1 MSLPQEVQAQI
12 QTLVRAGFED
22 ADNIFIALTEEL
34 HGPDDLDAD
43 EVLAFI
49 ELSFA
54 QLEAEKMQWPPIT
67 DCDRLDQ
74 AFEQLHS
81 LGIICLQNAGYTQ
94 SDGYADIQEHLS
106 AQAQPES
113 FRGYCFYHGQD
124 LERAVHGEGL
134 HLTYGPLAPEL
145 ESSLGLEIG
154 QLIASTLTES
164 KLPVIW
170 DGTFAQRIFISPF
183 DWKRH

>member
-1 MSLPQEVQAQI
+1 MPLPQEVQAQI
-12 QTLVRAGFED
+12 QTLVRAGFDD
-22 ADNIFIALTEEL
+22 ADTIVIALTEEL
-34 HGPDDLDAD
+34 YAPGDLDAD
-43 EVLAFI
+43 EILTFV
-49 ELSFA
+49 EHSFA

-81 LGIICLQNAGYTQ
+81 LGVICLQNAGYTQ
-94 SDGYADIQEHLS
+94 SDGFSDVQEALR

-113 FRGYCFYHGQD
+113 FFGYCFYHGQD
-124 LERAVHGEGL
+124 LERAVNGEGL
-134 HLTYGPLAPEL
+134 HLTFGPLNPEL
-145 ESSLGLEIG
+145 ESTRGLEIG
-154 QLIASTLTES
+154 QLIVNTLTES
-164 KLPVIW
+164 KLPALW

>member
-1 MSLPQEVQAQI
+1 MPLPQEVQEQI

-22 ADNIFIALTEEL
+22 ADNIAIALTEEL
-34 HGPDDLDAD
+34 YAPGELDAD
-43 EVLAFI
+43 EVLAFV
-49 ELSFA
+49 EQSFA

-67 DCDRLDQ
+67 DCDRLEQ
-74 AFEQLHS
+74 AFEQLS
-81 LGIICLQNAGYTQ
+81 ELGVICLQNAGYTQ
-94 SDGYADIQEHLS
+94 SDGYSDMQEELS

-113 FRGYCFYHGQD
+113 FFGYCFYHGQD
-124 LERAVHGEGL
+124 LERAVNGEGL
-134 HLTYGPLAPEL
+134 HLSYGPLDAEL
-145 ESSLGLEIG
+145 ESTKGLEIG
-154 QLIASTLTES
+154 QLIVNTLIES